1 MTPKAEPS
9 KTMAVARIAKVVKR
23 DGRVADFNPGKIT
36 DAIMKAARSVG
47 GSDRKEAERL
57 TSLVASYV
65 AKSDKV
71 PTVEEIQDAVEKILI
86 EEGHAKTA
94 KAYILYRAKRAE
106 LRQAAVEAAKG
117 TDGEK
122 TALLDMFAHKS
133 KLASII
139 GYDRLEA
146 YKNLLFFIKE
156 KQKSGE
162 LPLHPGDYLGGNEL
176 ATNIFQ
182 KKYYLKDLNSK
193 LIEKRPEDVY
203 ARLAA
208 FMAAVEPTP
217 EKQREWAAR
226 FYRALYEGQFV
237 PGGRVI
243 AGGGDLYRL
252 KTLANCFVSLIAED
266 NIESIYQTAYECA
279 RTYSYG
285 GGIGVDISILRP
297 RGSVVH
303 NAADTSTGSVSF
315 MELFSLTTGLIG
327 QSGRRGALML
337 TIDIKHPDSPY
348 FINVKKV
355 PNWVTSQ
362 IVEQCKWSGRFDE
375 KQLREIERQARENTQ
390 VRFANISLKVSDEFM
405 QAVEEQNRYG
415 TEKILVYLKDK
426 GVSGLGIMQGGA
438 MHYSYGIPSKPIEK
452 YTLLKVFDTLKELN
466 GFLAEH
472 GTQQLGESD
481 LAEATKRDMFG
492 DYVVPDRSSEF
503 DLAVK
508 YAGDFMLYYNARETG
523 EIKRVVKARTIWN
536 AFIEGNYRTAEPGL
550 IFWSTMTKYSPSN
563 YVGRPI
569 ASTNPCVASD
579 SLISTASG
587 LERVDS
593 ITAEQIVVDKRA
605 YSADSAL
612 VSLQYGAELVKP
624 TNRLMTGYKDCYRL
638 ETKSGYE
645 LTATPDHRILT
656 TEGWKELSELTQQD
670 SILIQSGAGSFNTNA
685 KLPFDVQNQIIG
697 KNGRKYELHLPSEWS
712 RELGM
717 LLGWMVGDGFYN
729 ETYHKAGLVFAKED
743 KDARDIIQ
751 PIFEKYCNRQINEVK
766 YDNGCIQLRS
776 SSKYVINFLKNL
788 GMKQANE
795 EREVPSALFTATPEA
810 VIGFLEGLFSSDGT
824 IAMGSESRNYIR
836 LNSSSKK
843 LLKQVQLLLLN
854 LGIRSSI
861 YDRSTAAKTFRYVNK
876 KGEAIKYKTSGI
888 NYELNVSKENAS
900 RFASLI
906 VFAQSKNKDK
916 VALLQ
921 KFEFYKERFTDKV
934 RSKEFVGKREVW
946 DITEPAT
953 HSFIAN
959 GIVVHN
965 CGEVPLEDGGA
976 CNLASI
982 NLSMFVKDG
991 YTDKAEIDWEGISEA
1006 TALTV
1011 RFLDNVVTWN
1021 ELLNPLEKQR
1031 KAAYETR
1038 RLGLGVMGI
1047 ADMLNQLGI
1056 GYDSEESVQVLDET
1070 ARLFA
1075 NIAYQASANLAE
1087 EKSPSPIFEYE
1098 SYTKGRFFQEMLT
1111 DETKEL
1117 IRKKGIRN
1125 IAILS
1130 IAPTGTI
1137 SNIVLGYKLGDRN
1150 FIGVSGGIEPVFALY
1165 YTRRSES
1172 FGNQMFKVFHSTI
1185 DAYIQ
1190 MKNLTEE
1197 AQKCSNAEEL
1207 KRILPAHFF
1216 RTAHFI
1222 DPSRRVVVQGLW
1234 QKYIDHSISST
1245 VNLPEDI
1252 DPETISNIYLDAWK
1266 HGLKGITIYREGS
1279 RYPILSTD
1287 AKKTEWQKTKEET
1300 YDVEIEGEQKLMRG
1314 DDVIALP
1321 SGRLTTVHSA
1331 VRSSQL
1337 NKNEGRYAFSKT
1349 GMVAEQIATGESA
1362 ATVAVEIEKHD
1373 NEITASDMKLSL
1385 CPSCK
1390 KKTLKIE
1397 NGCHSCLNA
1406 DCGFSKCEI

>member
-1 MTPKAEPS
+1 MTPKAPESS
-9 KTMAVARIAKVVKR
+9 KAVSAARIAKIVKR
-23 DGRVADFNPGKIT
+23 DGRVADFDTEKIT
-36 DAIMKAARSVG
+36 SAIMKAARSVG

-57 TSLVASYV
+57 TALVVKQA

-71 PTVEEIQDAVEKILI
+71 PTVEEVQDAVEKVLI
-86 EEGHAKTA
+86 EEGHARTA

-106 LRQAAVEAAKG
+106 LRQAAAESAKG

-162 LPLHPGDYLGGNEL
+162 LPLHPGDYLNGNEL

-182 KKYYLKDLNSK
+182 KKYYLKDLNNK
-193 LIEKRPEDVY
+193 LIEKKPEDTY
-203 ARLAA
+203 ARLAS
-208 FMAAVEPTP
+208 FVAAVEATP
-217 EKQREWAAR
+217 EKQQEWAAR

-252 KTLANCFVSLIAED
+252 KTLSNCFVSVIAED

-285 GGIGVDISILRP
+285 GGIGVDISGLRP
-297 RGSVVH
+297 KGAVVH

-337 TIDIKHPDSPY
+337 TMDIKHPDSPY
-348 FINVKKV
+348 FINVKKI

-362 IVEQCKWSGRFDE
+362 IVEQCKWSNQFSE
-375 KQLREIERQARENTQ
+375 QQLREIERQVRENTQ
-390 VRFANISLKVSDEFM
+390 IRFANISLKVSDEFM
-405 QAVEEQNRYG
+405 QAVEEQNKYG

-426 GVSGLGIMQGGA
+426 GVSGLGVMQGGSV
-438 MHYSYGIPSKPIEK
+438 HYSYGIPSKPIEK
-452 YTLLKVFDTLKELN
+452 YTLLKSFDNLKELN
-466 GFLAEH
+466 AFLAEH
-472 GTQQLGESD
+472 GTQQLSASD
-481 LAEATKRDMFG
+481 LAEPTKRDMFG
-492 DYVVPDRSSEF
+492 DYVTPDRSSEF
-503 DLAVK
+503 DLAIK

-523 EIKRVVKARTIWN
+523 EIKKVVKARTIWN

-569 ASTNPCVASD
+569 ASTNPC
-579 SLISTASG
+579 
-587 LERVDS
+587 
-593 ITAEQIVVDKRA
+593 
-605 YSADSAL
+605 
-612 VSLQYGAELVKP
+612 
-624 TNRLMTGYKDCYRL
+624 
-638 ETKSGYE
+638 
-645 LTATPDHRILT
+645 
-656 TEGWKELSELTQQD
+656 
-670 SILIQSGAGSFNTNA
+670 
-685 KLPFDVQNQIIG
+685 
-697 KNGRKYELHLPSEWS
+697 
-712 RELGM
+712 
-717 LLGWMVGDGFYN
+717 
-729 ETYHKAGLVFAKED
+729 
-743 KDARDIIQ
+743 
-751 PIFEKYCNRQINEVK
+751 
-766 YDNGCIQLRS
+766 
-776 SSKYVINFLKNL
+776 
-788 GMKQANE
+788 
-795 EREVPSALFTATPEA
+795 
-810 VIGFLEGLFSSDGT
+810 
-824 IAMGSESRNYIR
+824 
-836 LNSSSKK
+836 
-843 LLKQVQLLLLN
+843 
-854 LGIRSSI
+854 
-861 YDRSTAAKTFRYVNK
+861 
-876 KGEAIKYKTSGI
+876 
-888 NYELNVSKENAS
+888 
-900 RFASLI
+900 
-906 VFAQSKNKDK
+906 
-916 VALLQ
+916 
-921 KFEFYKERFTDKV
+921 
-934 RSKEFVGKREVW
+934 
-946 DITEPAT
+946 
-953 HSFIAN
+953 
-959 GIVVHN
+959 
-965 CGEVPLEDGGA
+965 GEVPLEDGGA

-982 NLSMFVKDG
+982 NLSRFVKDG
-991 YTDKAEIDWEGISEA
+991 YTKTAEVDWESIKEKAS
-1006 TALTV
+1006 LTV

-1047 ADMLNQLGI
+1047 ADMLNQLGV
-1056 GYDSEESVQVLDET
+1056 GYDSEEGIKILDE
-1070 ARLFA
+1070 AAKLFA

-1098 SYTKGRFFQEMLT
+1098 AYTKGRFFQEMLT

-1117 IRKKGIRN
+1117 IRKKGLRN
-1125 IAILS
+1125 VAILS

-1165 YTRRSES
+1165 YTRRSEGLS
-1172 FGNQMFKVFHSTI
+1172 SGGGNMFFKIFHSTV

-1190 MKNLTEE
+1190 QHNLAEE
-1197 AQKCSNAEEL
+1197 AQKCKDAEEL

-1222 DPSRRVVVQGLW
+1222 DPSKRVIVQGLW

-1279 RYPILSTD
+1279 RYPILSTGTQT
-1287 AKKTEWQKTKEET
+1287 TEWQKLKEES
-1300 YDVEIEGEQKLMRG
+1300 YDVEIGGEQKLMKG
-1314 DDVIALP
+1314 DDIIALTT
-1321 SGRLTTVHSA
+1321 GRLATVYRA
-1331 VRSSQL
+1331 VAAGQL
-1337 NKNEGRYAFSKT
+1337 KKEGGRYVLSKT
-1349 GMVAEQIATGESA
+1349 AETTIKAEKKQAA
-1362 ATVAVEIEKHD
+1362 ATTEPENHG
-1373 NEITASDMKLSL
+1373 NGITTSDMKLSA

-1397 NGCHSCLNA
+1397 NGCHSCLNSE
-1406 DCGFSKCEI
+1406 CGFSKCDI

>member
-1 MTPKAEPS
+1 MTPKAADSS
-9 KTMAVARIAKVVKR
+9 KAMAVARVAKIVKR
-23 DGRVADFNPGKIT
+23 DGRVADFDPEKIT
-36 DAIMKAARSVG
+36 SAIMKAARAVG

-57 TSLVASYV
+57 MALVAKSV

-71 PTVEEIQDAVEKILI
+71 PTVEEVQDAVEKVLI
-86 EEGHAKTA
+86 EEGHARTA

-106 LRQAAVEAAKG
+106 LRQAAAEAAKG

-133 KLASII
+133 KLASLI

-146 YKNLLFFIKE
+146 YKNLLFLIKE

-162 LPLHPGDYLGGNEL
+162 LPLHPGDYLNGNEL

-182 KKYYLKDLNSK
+182 KKYYLKDINNK

-208 FMAAVEPTP
+208 FMAAVEPSP

-226 FYRALYEGQFV
+226 FYRALYDGQFV

-252 KTLANCFVSLIAED
+252 KTLSNCFVSLIAED

-285 GGIGVDISILRP
+285 GGIGVDISGLRP
-297 RGSVVH
+297 KGSVVH

-337 TIDIKHPDSPY
+337 TMDIKHPDSPY
-348 FINVKKV
+348 FINVKKI

-362 IVEQCKWSGRFDE
+362 IVEQCKWSNQFSE

-390 VRFANISLKVSDEFM
+390 IRFANISLKVSDEFM

-426 GVSGLGIMQGGA
+426 GVSGLGIMQGGSV
-438 MHYSYGIPSKPIEK
+438 HYSYGIPSKPIEK
-452 YTLLKVFDTLKELN
+452 YTLLKVFDTLRELN
-466 GFLAEH
+466 AFLAEH
-472 GTQQLGESD
+472 STQPLGESD
-481 LAEATKRDMFG
+481 LADATKRDMFG
-492 DYVVPDRSSEF
+492 DYVVPDRNSEF
-503 DLAVK
+503 DLAIK

-523 EIKRVVKARTIWN
+523 EIKRIVKARTIWN

-550 IFWSTMTKYSPSN
+550 IFWSTMTRYSPSN

-569 ASTNPCVASD
+569 ASTNPCVAGDTKIETDREVMTIKEIAEKYGNGGLNIAVDARMLPSNG
-579 SLISTASG
+579 LVLQGKLLLPIAAAIKTGEKATVKIRTKKG
-587 LERVDS
+587 LE
-593 ITAEQIVVDKRA
+593 
-605 YSADSAL
+605 L
-612 VSLQYGAELVKP
+612 V
-624 TNRLMTGYKDCYRL
+624 C
-638 ETKSGYE
+638 
-645 LTATPDHRILT
+645 TPDHKVMTLDGWVEAGNLTAKNKIFINYKGRNQVDRIST
-656 TEGWKELSELTQQD
+656 V
-670 SILIQSGAGSFNTNA
+670 I
-685 KLPFDVQNQIIG
+685 
-697 KNGRKYELHLPSEWS
+697 
-712 RELGM
+712 
-717 LLGWMVGDGFYN
+717 
-729 ETYHKAGLVFAKED
+729 
-743 KDARDIIQ
+743 
-751 PIFEKYCNRQINEVK
+751 
-766 YDNGCIQLRS
+766 DNGL
-776 SSKYVINFLKNL
+776 L
-788 GMKQANE
+788 
-795 EREVPSALFTATPEA
+795 EV
-810 VIGFLEGLFSSDGT
+810 
-824 IAMGSESRNYIR
+824 
-836 LNSSSKK
+836 
-843 LLKQVQLLLLN
+843 
-854 LGIRSSI
+854 
-861 YDRSTAAKTFRYVNK
+861 YD
-876 KGEAIKYKTSGI
+876 
-888 NYELNVSKENAS
+888 
-900 RFASLI
+900 
-906 VFAQSKNKDK
+906 
-916 VALLQ
+916 LQ
-921 KFEFYKERFTDKV
+921 
-934 RSKEFVGKREVW
+934 
-946 DITEPAT
+946 EPVT

-982 NLSMFVKDG
+982 NLSRLVKNG
-991 YTDKAEIDWEGISEA
+991 YTDKAEVDWEGINEI

-1047 ADMLNQLGI
+1047 ADMLNQLGV
-1056 GYDSEESVQVLDET
+1056 GYDSEEGVKILEE
-1070 ARLFA
+1070 AAKLFA

-1087 EKSPSPIFEYE
+1087 EKSTSPTFEYE
-1098 SYTKGRFFQEMLT
+1098 AYTKGRFFQEMLT

-1117 IRKKGIRN
+1117 IRKKGLRN

-1165 YTRRSES
+1165 YTRRSEGLS
-1172 FGNQMFKVFHSTI
+1172 SGGSNLFFKIFHSTV

-1190 MKNLTEE
+1190 QHNLAEE
-1197 AQKCSNAEEL
+1197 AQKCKDAEEL

-1222 DPSRRVVVQGLW
+1222 DPGKRVVVQGLW

-1279 RYPILSTD
+1279 RYPILSTGTQT
-1287 AKKTEWQKTKEET
+1287 TEWQKAKEET

-1314 DDVIALP
+1314 DDVVSLP
-1321 SGRLTTVHSA
+1321 NGRLTTAYHA
-1331 VRSSQL
+1331 ARSGQL
-1337 NKNEGRYAFSKT
+1337 KKDQGRYVFSKT
-1349 GMVAEQIATGESA
+1349 AAAAGEITAAASPPAE
-1362 ATVAVEIEKHD
+1362 AVETGKQD
-1373 NEITASDMKLSL
+1373 NQITASDMKLSL

-1390 KKTLKIE
+1390 KKALKIE
-1397 NGCHSCLNA
+1397 NGCHSCLNT

>member
-1 MTPKAEPS
+1 MAPKAADSS
-9 KTMAVARIAKVVKR
+9 KTVAVTKIAKVVKR
-23 DGRVADFNPGKIT
+23 DGRVVNFDPEKIT
-36 DAIMKAARSVG
+36 SAIMKAARAVG

-57 TSLVASYV
+57 TARVTNHV

-71 PTVEEIQDAVEKILI
+71 PTVEEIQDAVEKVLI
-86 EEGHAKTA
+86 EEGHARTA

-106 LRQAAVEAAKG
+106 LRQAAAEAAKG

-162 LPLHPGDYLGGNEL
+162 LPLHPGDYLNGNEL

-182 KKYYLKDLNSK
+182 RKYYLKDLNNK
-193 LIEKRPEDVY
+193 LIEKRPEDTY
-203 ARLAA
+203 ARLAS

-252 KTLANCFVSLIAED
+252 KTLSNCFVSVISED
-266 NIESIYQTAYECA
+266 NIESIYQSAYECA

-285 GGIGVDISILRP
+285 GGIGVDISVLRP

-348 FINVKKV
+348 FINVKKT
-355 PNWVTSQ
+355 PNWVTNQ
-362 IVEQCKWSGRFDE
+362 IVEQCKWSNQFSE
-375 KQLREIERQARENTQ
+375 KQLREIERQVRENTQ
-390 VRFANISLKVSDEFM
+390 IRFANISLKVTDEFM
-405 QAVEEQNRYG
+405 QAVEEQNKYG
-415 TEKILVYLKDK
+415 TEKILIYLKDK
-426 GVSGLGIMQGGA
+426 SVSGLGIMQGGA

-452 YTLLKVFDTLKELN
+452 YSLLKSFETIKELN
-466 GFLAEH
+466 AFLATH
-472 GTQQLGESD
+472 KAQQLDESD

-492 DYVVPDRSSEF
+492 DYVVQDRNSEY
-503 DLAVK
+503 DLAIK

-523 EIKRVVKARTIWN
+523 EIKRLMKARTIWN

-569 ASTNPCVASD
+569 ASTNPC
-579 SLISTASG
+579 
-587 LERVDS
+587 
-593 ITAEQIVVDKRA
+593 
-605 YSADSAL
+605 
-612 VSLQYGAELVKP
+612 
-624 TNRLMTGYKDCYRL
+624 
-638 ETKSGYE
+638 
-645 LTATPDHRILT
+645 
-656 TEGWKELSELTQQD
+656 
-670 SILIQSGAGSFNTNA
+670 
-685 KLPFDVQNQIIG
+685 
-697 KNGRKYELHLPSEWS
+697 
-712 RELGM
+712 
-717 LLGWMVGDGFYN
+717 
-729 ETYHKAGLVFAKED
+729 
-743 KDARDIIQ
+743 
-751 PIFEKYCNRQINEVK
+751 
-766 YDNGCIQLRS
+766 
-776 SSKYVINFLKNL
+776 
-788 GMKQANE
+788 
-795 EREVPSALFTATPEA
+795 
-810 VIGFLEGLFSSDGT
+810 
-824 IAMGSESRNYIR
+824 
-836 LNSSSKK
+836 
-843 LLKQVQLLLLN
+843 
-854 LGIRSSI
+854 
-861 YDRSTAAKTFRYVNK
+861 
-876 KGEAIKYKTSGI
+876 
-888 NYELNVSKENAS
+888 
-900 RFASLI
+900 
-906 VFAQSKNKDK
+906 
-916 VALLQ
+916 
-921 KFEFYKERFTDKV
+921 
-934 RSKEFVGKREVW
+934 
-946 DITEPAT
+946 
-953 HSFIAN
+953 
-959 GIVVHN
+959 
-965 CGEVPLEDGGA
+965 GEVPLEDGGA

-982 NLSMFVKDG
+982 NLSRFVKEG
-991 YTDKAEIDWEGISEA
+991 YTDKAEVDWESIKEI
-1006 TALTV
+1006 TAITV

-1031 KAAYETR
+1031 KAAYDTR

-1047 ADMLNQLGI
+1047 ADMLNQLGV
-1056 GYDSEESVQVLDET
+1056 GYDSEEGVKILEE
-1070 ARLFA
+1070 AAKLFA
-1075 NIAYQASANLAE
+1075 NTAYQASATLAE

-1098 SYTKGRFFQEMLT
+1098 AYTKGRFFQEMLT

-1117 IRKKGIRN
+1117 IRKKGLRN

-1137 SNIVLGYKLGDRN
+1137 SNIVLGYKHGDKN

-1172 FGNQMFKVFHSTI
+1172 FGNQIFKIFHSTI
-1185 DAYIQ
+1185 DAYLH
-1190 MKNLTEE
+1190 MKNLMEE
-1197 AQKCSNAEEL
+1197 AQKCKDAEEL

-1216 RTAHFI
+1216 RTAHLI
-1222 DPSRRVVVQGLW
+1222 EPGRRIAVQGLW

-1266 HGLKGITIYREGS
+1266 HGLKGITVYREGS
-1279 RYPILSTD
+1279 RYPILSTGTQ
-1287 AKKTEWQKTKEET
+1287 KTEWQTIREET
-1300 YDVEIEGEQKLMRG
+1300 YDVEADGEQKLMRG

-1321 SGRLTTVHSA
+1321 TGRLTTVYSA
-1331 VRSSQL
+1331 VKAVQL
-1337 NKNEGRYAFSKT
+1337 KKDAGRYVFSKT
-1349 GMVAEQIATGESA
+1349 AAAAEEITVKRSESVATAETKAQN
-1362 ATVAVEIEKHD
+1362 
-1373 NEITASDMKLSL
+1373 NEITASDMKLSM

-1397 NGCHSCLNA
+1397 NGCNSCLNS

>member
-1 MTPKAEPS
+1 MVPKAADSS
-9 KTMAVARIAKVVKR
+9 KSVTVAKMGKIVKR
-23 DGRVADFNPGKIT
+23 DGRVVDFDPEKIT
-36 DAIMKAARSVG
+36 SAIMKAARAVG

-57 TSLVASYV
+57 TALVVKYA
-65 AKSDKV
+65 AKSDNV
-71 PTVEEIQDAVEKILI
+71 PTVEEVQDAVEKVLI
-86 EEGHAKTA
+86 EEGHARTA

-106 LRQAAVEAAKG
+106 LRQAAAEAAKG

-146 YKNLLFFIKE
+146 YKNLLFFLKE

-162 LPLHPGDYLGGNEL
+162 LPVHPGDYLNGNEL

-182 KKYYLKDLNSK
+182 KKYYLKDLDNK
-193 LIEKRPEDVY
+193 LIEKRPEDAY
-203 ARLAA
+203 ARLAS
-208 FMAAVEPTP
+208 FMAAVESTP

-252 KTLANCFVSLIAED
+252 KTLSNCFVSVISED
-266 NIESIYQTAYECA
+266 NIESIYQSAYECA

-285 GGIGVDISILRP
+285 GGIGVDISVLRP

-348 FINVKKV
+348 FINVKKI
-355 PNWVTSQ
+355 PSWVTNQ
-362 IVEQCKWSGRFDE
+362 IVEQCKWSGKFDE
-375 KQLREIERQARENTQ
+375 KQLREIERQVRENTQ
-390 VRFANISLKVSDEFM
+390 IRFANISLKVSDEFM
-405 QAVEEQNRYG
+405 QAVEEQNKYG

-438 MHYSYGIPSKPIEK
+438 VHYSYGIPSKPIEK
-452 YTLLKVFDTLKELN
+452 YTLLKSFDGINELN
-466 GFLAEH
+466 KFLAGH
-472 GTQQLGESD
+472 GTQPLSESG
-481 LAEATKRDMFG
+481 LAEAAKRDMFG
-492 DYVVPDRSSEF
+492 DYVVPDRNSEF
-503 DLAVK
+503 DLAIK

-563 YVGRPI
+563 YAGRPI
-569 ASTNPCVASD
+569 ASTNP
-579 SLISTASG
+579 
-587 LERVDS
+587 
-593 ITAEQIVVDKRA
+593 
-605 YSADSAL
+605 
-612 VSLQYGAELVKP
+612 
-624 TNRLMTGYKDCYRL
+624 
-638 ETKSGYE
+638 
-645 LTATPDHRILT
+645 
-656 TEGWKELSELTQQD
+656 
-670 SILIQSGAGSFNTNA
+670 
-685 KLPFDVQNQIIG
+685 
-697 KNGRKYELHLPSEWS
+697 
-712 RELGM
+712 
-717 LLGWMVGDGFYN
+717 
-729 ETYHKAGLVFAKED
+729 
-743 KDARDIIQ
+743 
-751 PIFEKYCNRQINEVK
+751 
-766 YDNGCIQLRS
+766 
-776 SSKYVINFLKNL
+776 
-788 GMKQANE
+788 
-795 EREVPSALFTATPEA
+795 
-810 VIGFLEGLFSSDGT
+810 
-824 IAMGSESRNYIR
+824 
-836 LNSSSKK
+836 
-843 LLKQVQLLLLN
+843 
-854 LGIRSSI
+854 
-861 YDRSTAAKTFRYVNK
+861 
-876 KGEAIKYKTSGI
+876 
-888 NYELNVSKENAS
+888 
-900 RFASLI
+900 
-906 VFAQSKNKDK
+906 
-916 VALLQ
+916 
-921 KFEFYKERFTDKV
+921 
-934 RSKEFVGKREVW
+934 
-946 DITEPAT
+946 
-953 HSFIAN
+953 
-959 GIVVHN
+959 

-982 NLSMFVKDG
+982 NLSRFVKDG
-991 YTDKAEIDWEGISEA
+991 YTDNAEADWEGIREA
-1006 TALTV
+1006 TALTI

-1021 ELLNPLEKQR
+1021 ELLNPMEKQR

-1047 ADMLNQLGI
+1047 ADMLNQLAV
-1056 GYDSEESVQVLDET
+1056 GYDSEEGVKILEET
-1070 ARLFA
+1070 AKLFA
-1075 NIAYQASANLAE
+1075 NTAYQASANLAE

-1098 SYTKGRFFQEMLT
+1098 AYTKGRFFQEMLT
-1111 DETKEL
+1111 GETKEL
-1117 IRKKGIRN
+1117 IRKKGLRN

-1165 YTRRSES
+1165 YTRRSEGLTS
-1172 FGNQMFKVFHSTI
+1172 GGTNMFFKIFHSTV

-1190 MKNLTEE
+1190 QHNLAEE
-1197 AQKCSNAEEL
+1197 AQKCKDAEEL
-1207 KRILPAHFF
+1207 KRILPEHFF

-1266 HGLKGITIYREGS
+1266 HGLKGITVYREGS

-1287 AKKTEWQKTKEET
+1287 AKKTEWQKVKEET
-1300 YDVEIEGEQKLMRG
+1300 YDVEIDGEQKLMRG
-1314 DDVIALP
+1314 EDVIALP
-1321 SGRLTTVHSA
+1321 NGRLTTVYSA
-1331 VRSSQL
+1331 VRNGQL
-1337 NKNEGRYAFSKT
+1337 GKSGGRYVFSKT
-1349 GMVAEQIATGESA
+1349 TE
-1362 ATVAVEIEKHD
+1362 AVEMATPAGPAASAVETGKHD
-1373 NEITASDMKLSL
+1373 EITASDMKLSL

-1397 NGCHSCLNA
+1397 NGCHACLNT

>member
-1 MTPKAEPS
+1 MTPKAADSS
-9 KTMAVARIAKVVKR
+9 KSVAVTRTGKIVKR
-23 DGRVADFNPGKIT
+23 DGRVVDFDPEKIT
-36 DAIMKAARSVG
+36 SAIMKAARAVG

-57 TSLVASYV
+57 TALVAIHV
-65 AKSDKV
+65 TKSDKV
-71 PTVEEIQDAVEKILI
+71 PTVEEIQDAVEKVLI
-86 EEGHAKTA
+86 EEGHARTA

-106 LRQAAVEAAKG
+106 LRQAAAEAAKG

-162 LPLHPGDYLGGNEL
+162 LPLHPGDYLNGNEL

-203 ARLAA
+203 ARLAS

-266 NIESIYQTAYECA
+266 NIESIYQSAYECA

-285 GGIGVDISILRP
+285 GGIGVDISGLRP

-348 FINVKKV
+348 FINVKKI

-362 IVEQCKWSGRFDE
+362 IVEQCKWSGKFDE
-375 KQLREIERQARENTQ
+375 KQLREIEQQVRENTQ
-390 VRFANISLKVSDEFM
+390 VRFANISLKVTDEFM
-405 QAVEEQNRYG
+405 QAVEEQNKYG

-426 GVSGLGIMQGGA
+426 SVSGLGIMQGGA
-438 MHYSYGIPSKPIEK
+438 MHYSYSIPAKPIEK
-452 YTLLKVFDTLKELN
+452 YTLLKSFETINELN
-466 GFLAEH
+466 AFLATH
-472 GTQQLGESD
+472 GTQQLSESD
-481 LAEATKRDMFG
+481 LTEATRRDMFG
-492 DYVVPDRSSEF
+492 DYVVPDRNSEY
-503 DLAVK
+503 DLAIK

-569 ASTNPCVASD
+569 ASTNPCVAADTKIETDRGVMTIKEIAEKYSAEGLNVAVD
-579 SLISTASG
+579 ARMLPSNGLVLQGKLLLPITAAIKTGEKDTVRVRTRKG
-587 LERVDS
+587 LE
-593 ITAEQIVVDKRA
+593 
-605 YSADSAL
+605 L
-612 VSLQYGAELVKP
+612 V
-624 TNRLMTGYKDCYRL
+624 C
-638 ETKSGYE
+638 
-645 LTATPDHRILT
+645 TPDHKVRTI
-656 TEGWKELSELTQQD
+656 EGWVEAGKLTMNHKVFISNNGISAFD
-670 SILIQSGAGSFNTNA
+670 KITDVTN
-685 KLPFDVQNQIIG
+685 
-697 KNGRKYELHLPSEWS
+697 NGVLEVYDLQE
-712 RELGM
+712 
-717 LLGWMVGDGFYN
+717 
-729 ETYHKAGLVFAKED
+729 
-743 KDARDIIQ
+743 
-751 PIFEKYCNRQINEVK
+751 PI
-766 YDNGCIQLRS
+766 
-776 SSKYVINFLKNL
+776 
-788 GMKQANE
+788 
-795 EREVPSALFTATPEA
+795 
-810 VIGFLEGLFSSDGT
+810 
-824 IAMGSESRNYIR
+824 
-836 LNSSSKK
+836 
-843 LLKQVQLLLLN
+843 
-854 LGIRSSI
+854 
-861 YDRSTAAKTFRYVNK
+861 
-876 KGEAIKYKTSGI
+876 
-888 NYELNVSKENAS
+888 
-900 RFASLI
+900 
-906 VFAQSKNKDK
+906 
-916 VALLQ
+916 
-921 KFEFYKERFTDKV
+921 
-934 RSKEFVGKREVW
+934 
-946 DITEPAT
+946 T

-982 NLSMFVKDG
+982 NLSRFVKEG
-991 YTDKAEIDWEGISEA
+991 YTDKAEVDWESINEI

-1047 ADMLNQLGI
+1047 ADMLNQLAV
-1056 GYDSEESVQVLDET
+1056 GYDSEEGAKILEE
-1070 ARLFA
+1070 AAKLFA

-1087 EKSPSPIFEYE
+1087 EKSPSTIFEYE
-1098 SYTKGRFFQEMLT
+1098 AYTKGRFFQEMLT
-1111 DETKEL
+1111 NETKEL
-1117 IRKKGIRN
+1117 IRKKGLRN

-1137 SNIVLGYKLGDRN
+1137 SNIVLGYKHGDKN

-1190 MKNLTEE
+1190 MKNLQKE
-1197 AQKCSNAEEL
+1197 AQKCSDAEEL

-1222 DPSRRVVVQGLW
+1222 DPSKRIIVQGLW
-1234 QKYIDHSISST
+1234 QRYIDHSISST

-1279 RYPILSTD
+1279 RYPILSTGTQ
-1287 AKKTEWQKTKEET
+1287 KTEWQKIREEP
-1300 YDVEIEGEQKLMRG
+1300 YDVEVDGEQKLMRG

-1321 SGRLTTVHSA
+1321 SGRLTTVYSA
-1331 VRSSQL
+1331 VRTGQL
-1337 NKNEGRYAFSKT
+1337 KKDEGRYVFSKT
-1349 GMVAEQIATGESA
+1349 AALAEEISVRSESPVA
-1362 ATVAVEIEKHD
+1362 ATTMEIKSHD
-1373 NEITASDMKLSL
+1373 SELTASDMKLSM

-1397 NGCHSCLNA
+1397 NGCHSCLNS

>member
-1 MTPKAEPS
+1 MTPKAADSS
-9 KTMAVARIAKVVKR
+9 KSFAVTRMGKIVKR
-23 DGRVADFNPGKIT
+23 DGRVVDFDPEKIT
-36 DAIMKAARSVG
+36 SAIMKAARAVG

-57 TSLVASYV
+57 TAMVAKHV

-71 PTVEEIQDAVEKILI
+71 PTVEEVQDAVEKVLI

-106 LRQAAVEAAKG
+106 LRQAAEEAAKG

-133 KLASII
+133 KLASVI
-139 GYDRLEA
+139 GYDKLEA

-156 KQKSGE
+156 RQKSGE
-162 LPLHPGDYLGGNEL
+162 LPLHPGDYLNGNEL

-182 KKYYLKDLNSK
+182 KKYYLKDLNNK
-193 LIEKRPEDVY
+193 LIEKKPEDVY
-203 ARLAA
+203 ARLAS
-208 FMAAVEPTP
+208 FIAAVEPSP

-252 KTLANCFVSLIAED
+252 KTLANCFVSLISED
-266 NIESIYQTAYECA
+266 NIESIYQSAYECA

-285 GGIGVDISILRP
+285 GGIGVDISVLRP

-348 FINVKKV
+348 FINVKKI
-355 PNWVTSQ
+355 PNWVTNQ
-362 IVEQCKWSGRFDE
+362 IVEQCKWSGKFDE
-375 KQLREIERQARENTQ
+375 KQLREIERQVRENTQ
-390 VRFANISLKVSDEFM
+390 IRFANISLKVSDEFM
-405 QAVEEQNRYG
+405 RAVEEQNSYG

-426 GVSGLGIMQGGA
+426 SVSGLGIMQGGA
-438 MHYSYGIPSKPIEK
+438 VHYSYGIPSKPIEK
-452 YTLLKVFDTLKELN
+452 YTLLKVFDGINELN
-466 GFLAEH
+466 KFLAGH
-472 GTQQLGESD
+472 GTQSLSESD
-481 LAEATKRDMFG
+481 LADAANRDMFG
-492 DYVVPDRSSEF
+492 DYVVPDRNSEF
-503 DLAVK
+503 DLAIK

-523 EIKRVVKARTIWN
+523 EIKRIVKARTIWN

-569 ASTNPCVASD
+569 ASTNPCVTGDTKVETDKGVMTIKEIAEKYSCGG
-579 SLISTASG
+579 INIA
-587 LERVDS
+587 VDS
-593 ITAEQIVVDKRA
+593 RMLPSGNGLI
-605 YSADSAL
+605 
-612 VSLQYGAELVKP
+612 LQGRLLLPVAAAMKTGEKETLKLRTRKGFELI
-624 TNRLMTGYKDCYRL
+624 C
-638 ETKSGYE
+638 
-645 LTATPDHRILT
+645 TPDHRVMTTDGWVEASKLT
-656 TEGWKELSELTQQD
+656 RNHKVFTSNNDGDAFDRVTD
-670 SILIQSGAGSFNTNA
+670 LIS
-685 KLPFDVQNQIIG
+685 
-697 KNGRKYELHLPSEWS
+697 NGL
-712 RELGM
+712 
-717 LLGWMVGDGFYN
+717 
-729 ETYHKAGLVFAKED
+729 
-743 KDARDIIQ
+743 Q
-751 PIFEKYCNRQINEVK
+751 EV
-766 YDNGCIQLRS
+766 YD
-776 SSKYVINFLKNL
+776 
-788 GMKQANE
+788 
-795 EREVPSALFTATPEA
+795 
-810 VIGFLEGLFSSDGT
+810 
-824 IAMGSESRNYIR
+824 
-836 LNSSSKK
+836 
-843 LLKQVQLLLLN
+843 
-854 LGIRSSI
+854 
-861 YDRSTAAKTFRYVNK
+861 
-876 KGEAIKYKTSGI
+876 
-888 NYELNVSKENAS
+888 
-900 RFASLI
+900 
-906 VFAQSKNKDK
+906 
-916 VALLQ
+916 LQ
-921 KFEFYKERFTDKV
+921 
-934 RSKEFVGKREVW
+934 
-946 DITEPAT
+946 EPLT

-976 CNLASI
+976 CNLASV
-982 NLSMFVKDG
+982 NLSRFVVEG
-991 YTDKAEIDWEGISEA
+991 YTEKARIDWEGLKET
-1006 TALTV
+1006 TALVV

-1021 ELLNPLEKQR
+1021 ELLNPMEKQR

-1047 ADMLNQLGI
+1047 ADMLNQLAV
-1056 GYDSEESVQVLDET
+1056 GYDSEEGLKILEE
-1070 ARLFA
+1070 AAKLFA
-1075 NIAYQASANLAE
+1075 NIAYHASANLAE
-1087 EKSPSPIFEYE
+1087 EKSPSPIFEYDA
-1098 SYTKGRFFQEMLT
+1098 YTKGRFFQEVLT

-1117 IRKKGIRN
+1117 IRKKGLRN
-1125 IAILS
+1125 IAVLS

-1185 DAYIQ
+1185 YAYIQ
-1190 MKNLTEE
+1190 KHNLAEE
-1197 AQKCSNAEEL
+1197 AQKCKDAEEL
-1207 KRILPAHFF
+1207 KRILPKHFF

-1222 DPSRRVVVQGLW
+1222 DPSKRVVVQGLW

-1252 DPETISNIYLDAWK
+1252 DPETISDIYLDAWK

-1279 RYPILSTD
+1279 RYPILSTGTQT
-1287 AKKTEWQKTKEET
+1287 TEWQKTNEES
-1300 YDVEIEGEQKLMRG
+1300 YDVEIDGEQKLMKG

-1321 SGRLTTVHSA
+1321 NGRLTTVYAA
-1331 VRSSQL
+1331 VRNGQL
-1337 NKNEGRYAFSKT
+1337 GKKEGRHVFSKT
-1349 GMVAEQIATGESA
+1349 A
-1362 ATVAVEIEKHD
+1362 AAAVEITAASSPAAAVETGKQD

-1397 NGCHSCLNA
+1397 NGCHSCLNT